1 MTLRFR
7 DRLDSQIK
15 LKDLGSNHREILLAL
30 DNEDG
35 NLPLLT
41 KEKEAKFEMPIE
53 MLWKYGLSLF
63 SIEYIQPFIGQW
75 ILVQAFCHQL
85 LSNKTLHEELK
96 NEDFDVTIIG
106 KNHALDKKSE

>member
-7 DRLDSQIK
+7 DRLDSEIK

-30 DNEDG
+30 NNEDG

-53 MLWKYGLSLF
+53 MLWKHGLSIF
-63 SIEYIQPFIGQW
+63 SIEYIQPWIGQW

-96 NEDFDVTIIG
+96 NEHFDVTIIG
-106 KNHALDKKSE
+106 IRNIPQKKV